1 MKSKAKRFLS
11 CILASA
17 LLAGV
22 IPAASA
28 AASAAQN
35 EQPQESDVV
44 IRNTNGV
51 RPMTEEDAENL
62 KIIGSLSE
70 YEAYTAKVEGTKPQ
84 AGTAYTLAT
93 KFDNSTNQNSIY
105 LPPVGDQGGISSCV
119 AWAAVYYQY
128 TYTINKARGVS
139 TTTANTYSPNFA
151 YNHVNESCDWGTWS
165 NRVYELLKTQG
176 VPTIKDVPIATD
188 NTYGTNYLNWHAT
201 GDIWEHA
208 LNNRILDYVYYYSGE
223 ESQVFYSGGGSY
235 LSMEEPA
242 IKSPDDDRLKIL
254 KKAISDGKIL
264 IFDSNIEEWNENIK
278 IKNCNAAST
287 TQNPRGYKIDN
298 SFVGENVATLQGY
311 IGGRMTGH
319 EMTIVGY
326 NDEIWTDINGNNVVD
341 EGEMGAFK
349 MLNSWGKNG
358 AWYLSATRKIDN
370 NAGYLWI
377 AYDAL
382 NYRSAVNGADT
393 DRRECILHGVGS
405 ISVDP
410 EQSNKEGYNLVYTL
424 NGFSR
429 DSCPVTIT
437 AKNKKTGDSYSENA
451 FPLNYVGYHGY
462 GHIPYNYLG
471 KIGEPAEGHMTIDLE
486 KIVPDIAAYGVE
498 GYDWSITV
506 GNYTNGE
513 TMKVKEMY
521 ISDKKNSKVY
531 PMNAEPGFSFTE
543 DSKTVT
549 IPVSD
554 DPVPKNEVTIYYSG
568 YSTPYIHYQIET
580 GTWTDVPGKA
590 MTATSEVSGY
600 THKYTIDLGTKSYA
614 NVCFN
619 NGGSQWDSKN
629 GANYRFT
636 TGTYTFKNGTITAY
650 EPPKPKELSA
660 EIGLS
665 TKNVP
670 TNCSVSVSAV
680 ASGGTAPYQYK
691 FSYVKDSKEYVI
703 SNYSSSASAS
713 FTPDSEGTYKVKVI
727 VKDSAGKT
735 VTKETDLTAV
745 KVTLRTIS
753 ADRSSIKV
761 GETVKFTASV
771 VKGNADVSCSYN
783 IKGTDTEQTIA
794 ANKDFSAD
802 WKPAKEGEYT
812 VTVNV
817 RYGDKLLGSL
827 SIKYTVNKG
836 ADVTLNEVTIYYKG
850 YSTPY
855 IHYQIGT
862 GTWTAVPGKEM
873 LKTSEV
879 SGYTHKYTIDLGT
892 NSYAN
897 VCFNNG
903 GSQWDSRNGANYTFT
918 KGVFTYSNGTISA
931 YNPPAPKELS
941 ASIKLSQNIIPQG
954 QSIAVTGSA
963 SGGTAPYQY
972 KFSYIL
978 NGTEKGIRSYS
989 TVNNANFTPS
999 SAGDF
1004 TVKVTVKD
1012 AVGTEVS
1019 KTAALK
1025 VSTVKINSLTADKT
1039 TIKTGD
1045 TVKLKASVTAGG
1057 VPVTYSYTVSGN
1069 NATKTLSL
1077 NTDNS
1082 ANWIPDD
1089 TGSYTVTLKLMYNGT
1104 AAAEKSV
1111 SFTVEK
1117 GIDIV
1122 VNSTTIYYKG
1132 YSTPYIHYQVGSGAW
1147 TDVPGKAMISTS
1159 EKPGYTH
1166 KYTIDLGSADYVNVC
1181 FNNGSGQWDSR
1192 GGANYRFEKGTYT
1205 YQNGSMNKISGS
1217 GSTSVYYNVLNNTSA
1232 LSKTAIKAGESFKV
1246 RASAEGG
1253 TAPYTYAVYYKK
1265 STSSNWTTK
1274 QSFKTNAV
1282 TSITPASAASY
1293 DVCVKVKDA
1302 SGTVSKKYFT
1312 VNVAAEL
1319 KTNATMSSDNADLG
1333 TAVKLRAAATGGT
1346 GNYTYAFCYKK
1357 TGSSS
1362 WKTVRSYSTTNYVNI
1377 KPAEKG
1383 TYEVC
1388 IKAKDSSGTIA
1399 KTYFT
1404 LKVK

>member
-619 NGGSQWDSKN
+619 NGGSQWDS
-629 GANYRFT
+629 
-636 TGTYTFKNGTITAY
+636 
-650 EPPKPKELSA
+650 
-660 EIGLS
+660 
-665 TKNVP
+665 
-670 TNCSVSVSAV
+670 
-680 ASGGTAPYQYK
+680 
-691 FSYVKDSKEYVI
+691 
-703 SNYSSSASAS
+703 
-713 FTPDSEGTYKVKVI
+713 
-727 VKDSAGKT
+727 
-735 VTKETDLTAV
+735 
-745 KVTLRTIS
+745 
-753 ADRSSIKV
+753 
-761 GETVKFTASV
+761 
-771 VKGNADVSCSYN
+771 
-783 IKGTDTEQTIA
+783 
-794 ANKDFSAD
+794 
-802 WKPAKEGEYT
+802 
-812 VTVNV
+812 
-817 RYGDKLLGSL
+817 
-827 SIKYTVNKG
+827 
-836 ADVTLNEVTIYYKG
+836 
-850 YSTPY
+850 
-855 IHYQIGT
+855 
-862 GTWTAVPGKEM
+862 
-873 LKTSEV
+873 
-879 SGYTHKYTIDLGT
+879 
-892 NSYAN
+892 
-897 VCFNNG
+897 
-903 GSQWDSRNGANYTFT
+903 RNGANYTFT